1 MILEAKRKAAGEEP
15 EPEPLK
21 TKTKHKKFI
30 NQQIL
35 LRKPCS

>member
-30 NQQIL
+30 NQEIFL
-35 LRKPCS
+35 KKPC

>member
-30 NQQIL
+30 NQQIFL
-35 LRKPCS
+35 KKPSS

>member
-35 LRKPCS
+35 LKKPSS